1 MLEKLKE
8 ELVQLH
14 LELPRHNLVVWTG
27 AKDVMKR
34 LKNIKAE
41 ARK

>member
-14 LELPRHNLVVWTG
+14 LELPKEQPG
-27 AKDVMKR
+27 DVDR
-34 LKNIKAE
+34 
-41 ARK
+41 RQCQRPRP